1 MSKLQ
6 TLSRRER
13 EIMDVVYARGEATV
27 AEVLEGL
34 KNPPSYSA
42 VRTLMRIL
50 EEKGHL
56 RHRELEKKYVYAPMV
71 SREKAAKGALER
83 VLETFFGGSLE
94 RAVATRLTDPK
105 VKLTK
110 EEYKRLAALIAAA
123 RKKGE

>member
-1 MSKLQ
+1 
-6 TLSRRER
+6 
-13 EIMDVVYARGEATV
+13 MDVVYARGEATV

>member
-1 MSKLQ
+1 
-6 TLSRRER
+6 
-13 EIMDVVYARGEATV
+13 MDVVYAKGAGGGVTV
-27 AEVLEGL
+27 AEVVEGL
-34 KNPPSYSA
+34 REPPSYSA
-42 VRTLMRIL
+42 VRALMRIL

-56 RHRELEKKYVYAPMV
+56 RHRGVEKKYVYLPV
-71 SREKAAKGALER
+71 VGREKAAKGALER

-110 EEYKRLAALIAAA
+110 EGYGRLAALIEAA